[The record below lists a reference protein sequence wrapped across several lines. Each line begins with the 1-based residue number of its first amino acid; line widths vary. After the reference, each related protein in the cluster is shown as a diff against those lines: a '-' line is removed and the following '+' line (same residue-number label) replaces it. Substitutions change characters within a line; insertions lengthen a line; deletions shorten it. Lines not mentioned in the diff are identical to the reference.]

1 VLIKFLYSLVKIHKG
16 SLLKMNPGQV
26 LMFIRGELLGEFL
39 QSEGNLL
46 RIFAELQKHLS
57 VKDLFSV

>member
-1 VLIKFLYSLVKIHKG
+1 
-16 SLLKMNPGQV
+16 MDPGQV
-26 LMFIRGELLGEFL
+26 LIFIRGELLGEFL
-39 QSEGNLL
+39 QSEANIQ